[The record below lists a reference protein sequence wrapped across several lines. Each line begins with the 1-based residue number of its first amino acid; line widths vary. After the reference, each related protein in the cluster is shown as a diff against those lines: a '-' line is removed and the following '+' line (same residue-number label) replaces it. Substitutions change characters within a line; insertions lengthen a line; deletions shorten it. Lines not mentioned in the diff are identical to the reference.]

1 MIRVAEPMRTVPDH
15 SGGLMKLLDS
25 IVIQH
30 ASGPRSIRLYQGDLA
45 AIPASEAVD
54 LLIVSA
60 SPGIY
65 APTSGTLIE
74 ALDRKGISL
83 AELAREKED
92 DLREAFGCWLSKDV
106 SREHPRAGFRRVLCF
121 EAEMW
126 GRAAAVMGLIFRS
139 IMALDPVDPPI
150 RSIATPIVASGS
162 QGHDPDVMLEA
173 LLDAAVPWM
182 ERGIPLDV
190 IKIVVY
196 SAEDV
201 ELVRPVFAH
210 EKARLAGAD
219 PHRLTLSE
227 VRVGRRIFI
236 GMLEIKPRSVMVGT
250 ARRRRRTAAAV

>member
-1 MIRVAEPMRTVPDH
+1 
-15 SGGLMKLLDS
+15 MKLLDS

-30 ASGPRSIRLYQGDLA
+30 ASGPRSIRLYQGDLT
-45 AIPASEAVD
+45 AIPESEAVD
-54 LLIVSA
+54 LLVVSA
-60 SPGIY
+60 YPGGY
-65 APTSGTLIE
+65 HPLPGTLID
-74 ALDRKGISL
+74 ALHRKGISL

-92 DLREAFGCWLSKDV
+92 DLREAFGCWISKDV

-121 EAEMW
+121 EAEIR
-126 GRAAAVMGLIFRS
+126 GRTSAVMGLIFRT
-139 IMALDPVDPPI
+139 IAATGPFEPPI
-150 RSIATPIVASGS
+150 RSVATPIPASGD
-162 QGHDPDVMLEA
+162 QGHDPDTMLEA

-182 ERGIPLDV
+182 ARGIALDM
-190 IKIVVY
+190 IKIVVH
-196 SAEDV
+196 SAEAA

>member
-1 MIRVAEPMRTVPDH
+1 
-15 SGGLMKLLDS
+15 
-25 IVIQH
+25 
-30 ASGPRSIRLYQGDLA
+30 LA

-54 LLIVSA
+54 VLVVSA
-60 SPGIY
+60 YPGDY
-65 APTSGTLIE
+65 YPLPGALID
-74 ALDRKGISL
+74 ALHRKGISL

-92 DLREAFGCWLSKDV
+92 DLREAFGCWISKDI

-121 EAEMW
+121 EPQIL
-126 GRAAAVMGLIFRS
+126 GRRAAAVMGLIFRT
-139 IMALDPVDPPI
+139 IAATGPFEPPI
-150 RSIATPIVASGS
+150 RSVATPIPASGY
-162 QGHDPDVMLEA
+162 QGHDPDTMLEA

-196 SAEDV
+196 SAE
-201 ELVRPVFAH
+201 ELEFVRPVFAY

-227 VRVGRRIFI
+227 IKAGARIFI
-236 GMLEIKPRSVMVGT
+236 GMLEIKPRSVMVGR